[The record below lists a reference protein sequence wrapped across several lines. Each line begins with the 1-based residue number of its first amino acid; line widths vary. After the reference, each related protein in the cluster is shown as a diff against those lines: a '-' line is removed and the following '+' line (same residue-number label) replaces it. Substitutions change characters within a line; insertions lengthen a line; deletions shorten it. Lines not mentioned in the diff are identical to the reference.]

1 MTTAQSF
8 DERNDEP
15 TGAEDNVAASGTVA
29 NTGAGEGQKPQGSD
43 NGRVV
48 RVIGAV
54 VDVEFPRG
62 ELPELYNALHVEV
75 ELEAVAKTVTLEVAQ
90 FLSDGLVRTI
100 AMAPTD
106 GLVRGA
112 KVVDTGNPI
121 SVPVGDQVKGHVFN
135 ALGDCLDDPSVGKD
149 GERWGIHREPPAFK
163 DLEGKTEILETGI
176 KVIDLLTRT

>member
-8 DERNDEP
+8 DGRNDEP
-15 TGAEDNVAASGTVA
+15 TGAEDNVAASGAVENAADNATQA
-29 NTGAGEGQKPQGSD
+29 RSAESTQNPQGSE

-62 ELPELYNALHVEV
+62 ELPELYNALQTNI
-75 ELEAVAKTVTLEVAQ
+75 ELEAVAKTITLEVAQ

-112 KVVDTGNPI
+112 KVVDSGNPI

-135 ALGDCLDDPSVGKD
+135 ALGDCLDDPSVC
-149 GERWGIHREPPAFK
+149 
-163 DLEGKTEILETGI
+163 
-176 KVIDLLTRT
+176 LLYTSDAADE